1 MSIPALSRY
10 PVYLC
15 QLLKRDKHGYILW
28 GGLLAPYLS
37 LSLSH
42 YCRLPFYY
50 KCAQTPYVP
59 GSRLAIYVARTQLV
73 SVDRASELLFI
84 IIR

>member
-37 LSLSH
+37 LSRIIAACPSIISVL
-42 YCRLPFYY
+42 RLHMY
-50 KCAQTPYVP
+50 P
-59 GSRLAIYVARTQLV
+59 GVG
-73 SVDRASELLFI
+73 
-84 IIR
+84 